1 MNLMTVREKK
11 FEVEGK
17 SYTFESGKLA
27 KQADGAITV
36 RLGDTIVLVTAVAQR
51 QPREGADF
59 LPLTIDVDEK
69 MYAAGKIPG
78 SFFRREGR
86 PSETATLTA
95 RLIDRPLRPSFP
107 KGYFHETQV
116 MITVLSVDHQN
127 PPDVLAL
134 NGASAALMI
143 GGTPFEGPV
152 GGVRVGRVNGQWIIN
167 PTFQDLDESDI
178 DLVVAGTDDAILMV
192 EAGARQVTEEDMVVA
207 LAVGHEGVKKMITA
221 QREFQ
226 AEAGKERWEFVP
238 PELDI
243 ELESRVKGLAVGRLE
258 AALRNPDK
266 LAREEAV
273 AAVKRETVETLQAE
287 FEDKERSIK
296 DAFKS
301 LEKQLVRELAVNEG
315 LRVDG
320 RRLDEIRKLD
330 AEVGVLPRAHG
341 TGLFT
346 RGQTQALSVLTLGT
360 LREEQMI
367 DGLGIEESKRFMHH
381 YNFPPFSVGETG
393 RLFGPKRREIGHGAL
408 GERAILQVLPD
419 EEAFPYTI
427 RIVSEIL
434 ESNGSTSMASI
445 CGSTLALLD
454 AGVPIQAP
462 VAGIAMGLV
471 KEGDSTAVLTDIQGV
486 EDALGD
492 MDFKVAGT
500 RAGIVALQMDMK
512 VKGVGSDVLR
522 QALEQARQ
530 ARLTI
535 LDKIESVISAPRAE
549 MSPFAPRIITIK
561 IPTEKIREVI
571 GPGGKVVQGII
582 AETGATIDI
591 EDDGTIFVA
600 SRDGIS
606 GEKAKQLIEAIVK
619 DVEPGDVFVG
629 RVTKV
634 MPFGAF
640 VELKPGREGLV
651 HISKLAPRRIE
662 KVEDVVREGDSLPVR
677 VLDIDRQNRVSLTAV
692 DVEAPKEEKGSAG

>member
-1 MNLMTVREKK
+1 MTDVREKI

-17 SYTFESGKLA
+17 SYTFQSGKLA

-78 SFFRREGR
+78 GFFKREGR

-95 RLIDRPLRPSFP
+95 RLIDRPLRPTFP

-127 PPDVLAL
+127 PPDILAL

-143 GGTPFEGPV
+143 GGTPFDGPV
-152 GGVRVGRVNGQWIIN
+152 GGVRVGRVDGQWIIN
-167 PTFQDLDESDI
+167 PTFQDLDNSDI
-178 DLVVAGTDDAILMV
+178 DLVVAGTDEAILMV
-192 EAGARQVTEEDMVVA
+192 EAGAKQVTEEDMVTA
-207 LAVGHEGVKKMITA
+207 LAVGHEGVRKMIQA
-221 QREFQ
+221 QKEFQ

-238 PELDI
+238 SVPDA
-243 ELESRVKGLAVGRLE
+243 ELEARVRGLAAGKLE
-258 AALRNPDK
+258 SALRNADK
-266 LAREEAV
+266 LSRQEAV
-273 AAVKRETVETLQAE
+273 AAIKQETVESLQAE
-287 FEDKERSIK
+287 FEDKERAIK
-296 DAFKS
+296 DALKA
-301 LEKQLVRELAVNEG
+301 LEKQLVRELVVNEG

-320 RRLDEIRKLD
+320 RGLDEIRKLD

-367 DGLGIEESKRFMHH
+367 DGLGLEQSKRFMHH

-393 RLFGPKRREIGHGAL
+393 RAVGPKRREIGHGAL

-419 EEAFPYTI
+419 EETFPYTI

-445 CGSTLALLD
+445 CGSILALLD
-454 AGVPIQAP
+454 AGVPIEAP

-471 KEGDSTAVLTDIQGV
+471 KEGENTAVLTDIQGV

-512 VKGVGSDVLR
+512 VKGVGSEVLR
-522 QALEQARQ
+522 QALAQARE

-535 LDKIESVISAPRAE
+535 LDKMESVISAPRAE

-561 IPTEKIREVI
+561 IPTEKIREII

-600 SRDGIS
+600 SRDGLS

-662 KVEDVVREGDSLPVR
+662 KVEDVVREGDSLNVR
-677 VLDIDRQNRVSLTAV
+677 VLEIDRQNRVSLTAI
-692 DVEAPKEEKGSAG
+692 DVEAPKEEKGSAS

>member
-143 GGTPFEGPV
+143 GGTPFDGPV
-152 GGVRVGRVNGQWIIN
+152 GGVRVGRVDGRWIIN

-178 DLVVAGTDDAILMV
+178 DLMIASTDDAILMV

-207 LAVGHEGVKKMITA
+207 LAVGHEGVKKMIAA